1 MSQELRVK
9 GKKQRAKSEKPSQK
23 AGAAEETAAMRL
35 ARPLPLPLPIH
46 ATIQRHC

>member
-23 AGAAEETAAMRL
+23 AGAAEETASMRL
-35 ARPLPLPLPIH
+35 ARPLPLPIH